1 MTQKNQRHLST
12 PVPERPAIP
21 APPKTQTPPTEPIE
35 VLGRHKNTGQKDHKG
50 AR

>member
-1 MTQKNQRHLST
+1 MTANHPHPLST
-12 PVPERPAIP
+12 PVPGRPPVP
-21 APPKTQTPPTEPIE
+21 ALPKPPQVPAEPTE